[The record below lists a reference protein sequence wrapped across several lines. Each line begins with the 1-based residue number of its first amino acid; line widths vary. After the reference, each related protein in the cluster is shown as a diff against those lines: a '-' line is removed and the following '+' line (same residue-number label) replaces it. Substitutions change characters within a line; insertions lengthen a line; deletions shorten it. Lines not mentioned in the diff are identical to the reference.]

1 VVFIFNYYNQ
11 LIINLLYFFIGKLSL
26 VLRDKE
32 QGGDN

>member
-1 VVFIFNYYNQ
+1 
-11 LIINLLYFFIGKLSL
+11 LIINLLYFFIGKLFL

>member
-1 VVFIFNYYNQ
+1 

>member
-1 VVFIFNYYNQ
+1 

-32 QGGDN
+32 QGGNN